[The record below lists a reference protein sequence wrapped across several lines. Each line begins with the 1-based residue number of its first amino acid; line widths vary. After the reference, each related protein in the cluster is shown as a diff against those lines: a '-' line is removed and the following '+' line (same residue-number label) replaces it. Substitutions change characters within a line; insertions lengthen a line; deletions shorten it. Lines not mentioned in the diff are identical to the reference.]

1 MKEFANLADGGRQL
15 APALGRRLGEWFDPV
30 LLPVLPN
37 GVPVV
42 IGILGCK
49 ACGAPPTSV
58 NRSELVLPVLA
69 LEAVRSHDGVSIEA
83 PPSVEGRTAIVIDD
97 GVETGTV
104 ARAAAPVLREAGVAR
119 LVLAV
124 PVCPREASAH
134 LDLIY
139 DEVIAVSR
147 PLARRSLA
155 WHYEEFDTIDE
166 QEARRLLSD
175 LPS

>member
-1 MKEFANLADGGRQL
+1 MKEFASLADGGAQL
-15 APALGRRLGEWFDPV
+15 AALLGQRLGEWFDPV
-30 LLPVLPN
+30 LMPVLPN

-42 IGILGCK
+42 LAIRDAL
-49 ACGAPPTSV
+49 A
-58 NRSELVLPVLA
+58 LPVVP
-69 LEAVRSHDGVSIEA
+69 LEAMRSDAGVAIVA
-83 PPSVEGRTAIVIDD
+83 PESVSGRTAIVIDD

-134 LDLIY
+134 LDLMY
-139 DEVIAVSR
+139 DEVIAVVR

-166 QEARRLLSD
+166 QEARRLVSD

>member
-1 MKEFANLADGGRQL
+1 MKEFANLADAGVQL
-15 APALGRRLGEWFDPV
+15 GALLAESASRWADPV

-37 GVPVV
+37 GIPVV
-42 IGILGCK
+42 GGIRASL
-49 ACGAPPTSV
+49 
-58 NRSELVLPVLA
+58 RLPVIA
-69 LEAVRSHDGVSIEA
+69 LEASRSDAGVAITVPEGIL
-83 PPSVEGRTAIVIDD
+83 GRTAIVIDD

-104 ARAAAPVLREAGVAR
+104 ARSAAPVLREAGVAR

-139 DEVIAVSR
+139 DEVIAVAR
-147 PLARRSLA
+147 PLGRRSLA
-155 WHYEEFDTIDE
+155 WHYEDFDTVDE
-166 QEARRLLSD
+166 HEARRLLAD

>member
-1 MKEFANLADGGRQL
+1 MKEFADLADGGRQL
-15 APALGRRLGEWFDPV
+15 APLIGQRATEWFDPV
-30 LLPVLPN
+30 LLPVVPN

-42 IGILGCK
+42 IGI
-49 ACGAPPTSV
+49 
-58 NRSELVLPVLA
+58 RSTLDLPVLA
-69 LEAVRSHDGVSIEA
+69 LEAIRSDEGVSIVVPE
-83 PPSVEGRTAIVIDD
+83 SVEGRTAIVIDD

-104 ARAAAPVLREAGVAR
+104 ARAAAPVRREAGVAR

-139 DEVIAVSR
+139 DEVIAVTR

-166 QEARRLLSD
+166 QEARRLLAD